1 MNGEKIYSAFAGMD
15 HLVTGTLEE
24 MLRKTKGYLDG
35 PGSGALLIFDNDT
48 GEQVDYDF
56 TGTVS
61 QVLERATGREAK
73 RGPGRPKLGVVSR
86 EVSLLPRHWE
96 WLDRQPQSASATI
109 RRLVEAARKASLGV
123 DDPRA
128 RIEAAG
134 RFMWAIAGNCENFEE
149 ASRALYARDW
159 DGLREL
165 TDGWPADVRDH
176 LFFMLKSVATP
187 ATL

>member
-1 MNGEKIYSAFAGMD
+1 MNGEKSYSAFAD
-15 HLVTGTLEE
+15 AAHLVTGTLEE
-24 MLRKTKGYLDG
+24 MLRKTKEYLDQQN
-35 PGSGALLIFDNDT
+35 PGQLLIFDNDT

-61 QVLERATGREAK
+61 QVLERATGREPK

-109 RRLVEAARKASLGV
+109 RRLVEAARKNGLG
-123 DDPRA
+123 DADPRL

-149 ASRALYARDW
+149 ASRALYAHNW
-159 DGLREL
+159 DGLRQL
-165 TDGWPADVRDH
+165 TDGWPQDIREH
-176 LFFMLKSVATP
+176 LFWMLKSVVVP